1 MAQRGPSVSW
11 MQRYVAETLL
21 RTILLP
27 LCRVIWK
34 VRLHPNSKR
43 LPTDEACFVYGPHSH
58 NFDPFF
64 LNMYTP
70 WYQGTRGV
78 MTREY
83 LRQGISSW
91 IMHGI
96 GLLPTAKR
104 IPEPH
109 VIRGVLGMLRD
120 KKQVVI
126 YPEGGRRWDGRAAPW
141 IESTAKLFHRA
152 GVPVYPVV
160 VHGGYLG
167 WPRWATFPRPS
178 RLEVE
183 ILEPIHLSKDMS
195 YEEVLARLN
204 EVMKGDEADAPTH
217 LRPKWAYKPAAGV
230 ERIIYRDPDS
240 GRFNGVSSP
249 DGTTVCVGDVP
260 RWKMHPDSSLEDLS
274 TGDRTTVSYWYEQVR
289 NMALPADGS
298 MLAENV
304 VEISR
309 ETAFPAIDRLGE
321 GSAKLFVDRIELSGC
336 LERTIMRSEILYTGI
351 ERNRKLQVFLD
362 GEMIELHF
370 VHDGSALGWEHVL
383 GAGT

>member
-1 MAQRGPSVSW
+1 
-11 MQRYVAETLL
+11 
-21 RTILLP
+21 
-27 LCRVIWK
+27 
-34 VRLHPNSKR
+34 
-43 LPTDEACFVYGPHSH
+43 
-58 NFDPFF
+58 
-64 LNMYTP
+64 
-70 WYQGTRGV
+70 
-78 MTREY
+78 
-83 LRQGISSW
+83 
-91 IMHGI
+91 
-96 GLLPTAKR
+96 
-104 IPEPH
+104 
-109 VIRGVLGMLRD
+109 
-120 KKQVVI
+120 
-126 YPEGGRRWDGRAAPW
+126 
-141 IESTAKLFHRA
+141 
-152 GVPVYPVV
+152 
-160 VHGGYLG
+160 
-167 WPRWATFPRPS
+167 
-178 RLEVE
+178 
-183 ILEPIHLSKDMS
+183 
-195 YEEVLARLN
+195 
-204 EVMKGDEADAPTH
+204 MKGDEADAPTH

-240 GRFNGVSSP
+240 GRFNAVSSP